1 MKRHLYKSLAFVLMC
16 LGNPLFSVAQDI
28 HYSNFGFSPLNMNP
42 ALTGVFNGE
51 YRGTANYR
59 NQWSGVPVNYTT
71 FSGSVDMKMAS
82 KKEIPP
88 FRIGA
93 FLSHD
98 KAGWSKLSNTALY
111 VSGSYLR
118 PLTNRDFLSGGL
130 SLGFNQRAFRT
141 GDLTWDDQYKE
152 KQFSANNISA
162 DASAFEQTIFY
173 PDLSAGFNYHRQAPR
188 ERSAFDLGVGVFH
201 INNPSRSF
209 KDGSTAVRC
218 APRVSLYGLTNVRVS
233 DAFDILLDASAQFQG
248 PHRELVGGI
257 GGRLYLVDKHTKQI
271 ALQAGI
277 TLRNGDAVSPH
288 VGMIYNRWKVAINF
302 DSNFSQFK
310 TASDRLGGPELNVIY
325 IFAKVRPA
333 NYCPLCPTYL

>member
-1 MKRHLYKSLAFVLMC
+1 MKRQIYKSFALLLVMLS
-16 LGNPLFSVAQDI
+16 LPLLSEAQDI

-82 KKEIPP
+82 KQAIPP
-88 FRIGA
+88 FRVGA
-93 FLSHD
+93 FLSYD
-98 KAGWSKLSNTALY
+98 KAGWSKLNNTAIY

-118 PLTNRDFLSGGL
+118 PITPRDYLSGGVSIGL
-130 SLGFNQRAFRT
+130 NQRAFKT
-141 GDLTWDDQYKE
+141 GDLTWDDQYVNKR
-152 KQFSANNISA
+152 FDPSVVSA
-162 DASAFEQTIFY
+162 DANTFEQTIFY
-173 PDLSAGFNYHRQAPR
+173 PDLSAGINYHRQGVR
-188 ERSAFDLGVGVFH
+188 ERAGLDIGVGYFH

-209 KDGSTAVRC
+209 KDGGTAVKC
-218 APRVSLYGLTNVRVS
+218 APRFSLYGSTNLALS
-233 DAFDILLDASAQFQG
+233 DFFDILIDASGQFQG
-248 PHRELVGGI
+248 PHQELLVGL
-257 GGRLYLVDKHTKQI
+257 GGRLYLVDKHTKRI

-277 TLRNGDAVSPH
+277 TLRDGDAISPH
-288 VGMIYNRWKVAINF
+288 VGMTYNRWKVAVNF

-310 TASDRLGGPELNVIY
+310 TASNRFGGPELNVVY

-333 NYCPLCPTYL
+333 NYCTLCPTYL

>member
-1 MKRHLYKSLAFVLMC
+1 VKRQIYKSFALALVC
-16 LGNPLFSVAQDI
+16 LSFPLLSVAQDI

-59 NQWSGVPVNYTT
+59 NQWNGVPVNYTT
-71 FSGSVDMKMAS
+71 FSGSMDMKMAS
-82 KKEIPP
+82 KQDIPP

-98 KAGWSKLSNTALY
+98 KAGWSKLTNTALY
-111 VSGSYLR
+111 ISGAYLR
-118 PLTNRDFLSGGL
+118 PLTTRDFVSGGISIGL
-130 SLGFNQRAFRT
+130 NQRSFKT
-141 GDLTWDDQYKE
+141 GDLTWDDQY
-152 KQFSANNISA
+152 ANKRFDPNIISQ
-162 DASAFEQTIFY
+162 DASTFDQTIFY
-173 PDLSAGFNYHRQAPR
+173 PDISAGVNYHRQAPR
-188 ERSAFDLGVGVFH
+188 NRSAFDAGFGYFH

-209 KDGSTAVRC
+209 KDGEPAVKC
-218 APRVSLYGLTNVRVS
+218 APRYSLYAATNLKVS
-233 DAFDILLDASAQFQG
+233 DFFDILLDGSAQFQG
-248 PHRELVGGI
+248 PHRELLGSL

-288 VGMIYNRWKVAINF
+288 VGIIYNRWKVAVNF

-310 TASDRLGGPELNVIY
+310 TASNRLGGPELNLIY

-333 NYCPLCPTYL
+333 NYCTLCPTYL

>member
-1 MKRHLYKSLAFVLMC
+1 MKRQIYKSFALALVMFSC
-16 LGNPLFSVAQDI
+16 PFFSVAQDI

-59 NQWSGVPVNYTT
+59 SQWSGVPVSYTT

-93 FLSHD
+93 FLSRD
-98 KAGWSKLSNTALY
+98 KAGWSKLTNTALY

-118 PLTNRDFLSGGL
+118 PLSTKDFLSGGIAIGL
-130 SLGFNQRAFRT
+130 NQRAFRT
-141 GDLTWDDQYKE
+141 GDLTWDDQYFDKR
-152 KQFSANNISA
+152 FNATAVSA
-162 DASAFEQTIFY
+162 DATAFEETIYY
-173 PDLSAGFNYHRQAPR
+173 PDLSAGLNYHRQAPR
-188 ERSAFDLGVGVFH
+188 QRSGLDLGFGVFH

-209 KDGSTAVRC
+209 KGEPAVKC
-218 APRVSLYGLTNVRVS
+218 APRYSLYGSTNVQIS
-233 DAFDILLDASAQFQG
+233 EFFDVLLDGSAQLQG
-248 PHRELVGGI
+248 PHRELLVGI
-257 GGRLYLVDKHTKQI
+257 GGRLYLVDKHTRQI

-288 VGMIYNRWKVAINF
+288 VGLVYNRWKFAVNF
-302 DSNFSQFK
+302 DSNFSRFR
-310 TASDRLGGPELNVIY
+310 TATDRFGGPELNLVY

-333 NYCPLCPTYL
+333 NYCTLCPTYL

>member
-1 MKRHLYKSLAFVLMC
+1 VKRQIYKSFALALVC
-16 LGNPLFSVAQDI
+16 LSLPFLSGAQDI

-51 YRGTANYR
+51 YRGTANFR
-59 NQWSGVPVNYTT
+59 QQWSGVPVNYTT

-82 KKEIPP
+82 KKDIPP

-98 KAGWSKLSNTALY
+98 RAGWSKLTNSALY

-118 PLTNRDFLSGGL
+118 PLSNRDFLSGGL
-130 SLGFNQRAFRT
+130 SIGLNQRAFRT

-152 KQFSANNISA
+152 KRFDPSNISA
-162 DASAFEQTIFY
+162 DATTFDETIFY
-173 PDLSAGFNYHRQAPR
+173 PDLSAGINYHRQAPR
-188 ERSAFDLGVGVFH
+188 QRSALDIGFGYFH

-209 KDGSTAVRC
+209 KGEPAVKC
-218 APRVSLYGLTNVRVS
+218 APRYSLYASTNVKLT
-233 DAFDILLDASAQFQG
+233 DFFDVLLDGSAQFQG
-248 PHRELVGGI
+248 PHRELLAGI
-257 GGRLYLVDKHTKQI
+257 GGRLYLVDRHTKQI

-288 VGMIYNRWKVAINF
+288 VGMVFNRWKVAVNF

-310 TASDRLGGPELNVIY
+310 TASNRFGGPEINVVY

-333 NYCPLCPTYL
+333 NYCTLCPTYL